1 MTVPAVITNTW
12 SSGGTVRSGTITRTA
27 GLLNRYG
34 ETIPGASTN
43 LAVACVIDVSELKG
57 LYMKC
62 ARALTVKTNNSGTPD
77 DTINLAAGE
86 PLAWAVS
93 NGVVCPLTVD
103 VTALFVTLA
112 AGDDAVLEMEV
123 LVDPTP

>member
-1 MTVPAVITNTW
+1 MTVSAVITNTW

-27 GLLNRYG
+27 GLLLRYG
-34 ETIPGASTN
+34 ETIPNDSTDEE
-43 LAVACVIDVSELKG
+43 VACVIDVSELKG

-62 ARALTVKTNNSGTPD
+62 ARALTVKTNDAVAPD
-77 DTINLAAGE
+77 DTISLAAGE
-86 PLAWAVS
+86 PLAWAVD
-93 NGVVCPLTVD
+93 NNVDCPLTVD

-112 AGDDAVLEMEV
+112 AGADAVLEIEV